1 MPRPLANIWDTAALP
16 TAIRT
21 MVGTVAITVIGTIV
35 IIGTVVI
42 VTAVGAILATTRSV
56 IVILTVVIAAT
67 ATAIG
72 AGAHLLV
79 VIRPIIA
86 SARVTRE
93 ALPEAVAH
101 LVRPG
106 TLTARMTALAGKF
119 DFQLFCLCG
128 ASWTS
133 LVSGRTLWR
142 DKVEVLQ
149 PRRVSVSKSNRR
161 TVPKFA
167 FLSVHTTIVRKVSS

>member
-1 MPRPLANIWDTAALP
+1 MPQPLVNTWDTAGPP

-21 MVGTVAITVIGTIV
+21 MVGTAAIPATGTIGTA
-35 IIGTVVI
+35 VI
-42 VTAVGAILATTRSV
+42 VTAVGAATIGIV
-56 IVILTVVIAAT
+56 NVILTAVMVAN

-86 SARVTRE
+86 SARVIPE
-93 ALPEAVAH
+93 ALPEAVAQ
-101 LVRPG
+101 LGRQG
-106 TLTARMTALAGKF
+106 SMMARMKALAGKF

-133 LVSGRTLWR
+133 LVSGRTLWL

-161 TVPKFA
+161 IVPKCA
-167 FLSVHTTIVRKVSS
+167 LLSVHTTIVRKVSS

>member
-1 MPRPLANIWDTAALP
+1 MPQPLVNTWDTAGPP

-21 MVGTVAITVIGTIV
+21 MVGTAAIPATGTIGTA
-35 IIGTVVI
+35 VI
-42 VTAVGAILATTRSV
+42 VTAVGAIPATIGIV
-56 IVILTVVIAAT
+56 NVILTAVMVAN

-86 SARVTRE
+86 SARVIPE
-93 ALPEAVAH
+93 ALPGAVAQ
-101 LVRPG
+101 LGRQG
-106 TLTARMTALAGKF
+106 SMMARMKALAGKF

-133 LVSGRTLWR
+133 LVSGRTM
-142 DKVEVLQ
+142 
-149 PRRVSVSKSNRR
+149 
-161 TVPKFA
+161 
-167 FLSVHTTIVRKVSS
+167 